1 LQTLYRLSKKCAAR
15 KVLNDN
21 KPSFSGGVD
30 DANDFFTCVFDKKT
44 CDTDG
49 VKRGLEDFVP
59 TGPINNN
66 LSDHLTSAEVMN
78 KLRKLSNSSPGADR
92 MNTDTYEQLIQNVRS

>member
-1 LQTLYRLSKKCAAR
+1 M
-15 KVLNDN
+15 
-21 KPSFSGGVD
+21 
-30 DANDFFTCVFDKKT
+30 FDKKT

-49 VKRGLEDFVP
+49 VKCGLEDFVP

-78 KLRKLSNSSPGADR
+78 KLHKLSNSSPGADR